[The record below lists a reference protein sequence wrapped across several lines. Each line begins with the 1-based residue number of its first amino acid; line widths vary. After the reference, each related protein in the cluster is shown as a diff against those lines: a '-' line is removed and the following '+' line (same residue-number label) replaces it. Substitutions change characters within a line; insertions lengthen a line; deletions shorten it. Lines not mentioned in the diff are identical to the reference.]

1 MAVDKSFLI
10 KKIQKKTSMIVA
22 YCAFTSM
29 PFVVC
34 DEETFNDQVY
44 IFENEKLLQDF
55 GKAYAEKKILL
66 RGVVFKNAQFLQF
79 FSSLFTMGVNEL
91 VFVNEGATTKLELE
105 ELVKRPDYSKLKKEE
120 VPVLNPELQLT
131 GMYFMQEASRPIP
144 NEEKENLKELEEE
157 LAANMVKARYL
168 VALEL
173 NEGPE
178 PDVEKLK
185 NRQYKMPI
193 LKTKNGDVLQPVFT
207 DPVEFQ
213 KFAKGKK
220 LKAIS
225 VPYADLSKMMV
236 KEAKGFMLNPA
247 GFHILMPKELLMGLN
262 ARFDEE

>member
-10 KKIQKKTSMIVA
+10 KKIQKRTNMIVA
-22 YCAFTSM
+22 YCGYTGM
-29 PFVVC
+29 PLVVC
-34 DEETFNDQVY
+34 DPETFNDQVY
-44 IFENEKLLQDF
+44 IFETEALLQEF
-55 GKAYAEKKILL
+55 AKPYIERKVLL
-66 RGVVFKNAQFLQF
+66 RGVQYKNAQFLQF

-91 VFVNEGATTKLELE
+91 VFVNEGATTKIELE
-105 ELVKRPDYSKLKKEE
+105 ELVRRPDYSKLRKEE

-131 GMYFMQEASRPIP
+131 GLYFMQEASRPVP
-144 NEEKENLKELEEE
+144 NEEKENLKDLEEE

-168 VALEL
+168 VAIEM

-178 PDVEKLK
+178 SDAEKLK
-185 NRQYKMPI
+185 NKQYKLPI
-193 LKTKNGDVLQPVFT
+193 LKNKNGDVLQPVFT

-225 VPYADLSKMMV
+225 VPYADLSKLLV

-247 GFHILMPKELLMGLN
+247 GYHILMPKELLVGLSK
-262 ARFDEE
+262 RFE